1 MQSHKT
7 SRQTDIHQSGFWFL
21 VQVDLK
27 DLESATVL
35 AYQYIVTSPH
45 LMKGAASRQALK
57 DFTDLTANAH
67 PTKLCAP
74 NSPFPQTTRIL
85 ASRAT
90 VDEPFG
96 FEVA

>member
-1 MQSHKT
+1 
-7 SRQTDIHQSGFWFL
+7 
-21 VQVDLK
+21 LK

-67 PTKLCAP
+67 PTKLCAA
-74 NSPFPQTTRIL
+74 NFLTWQTTQIF
-85 ASRAT
+85 AN
-90 VDEPFG
+90 
-96 FEVA
+96 